1 MNCSLKLIEGGVI
14 FVERNLSSVYTTYR
28 GHLSTVVLFAR
39 QISSCLAVSTLTDEL
54 RVCGRLL
61 CLLKV
66 GTYSVC
72 EGISC
77 KLYNVKHSASLI
89 IDENE
94 PAK

>member
-1 MNCSLKLIEGGVI
+1 MET
-14 FVERNLSSVYTTYR
+14 NLSLVYTTYR
-28 GHLSTVVLFAR
+28 GHLSHRQTVLVLFAR
-39 QISSCLAVSTLTDEL
+39 QINSCLAVSTLTDEL

-66 GTYSVC
+66 GASSVC

-89 IDENE
+89 TDGNE
-94 PAK
+94 PEK

>member
-1 MNCSLKLIEGGVI
+1 M
-14 FVERNLSSVYTTYR
+14 ERNLSLVYTTYR
-28 GHLSTVVLFAR
+28 GHLSHRQTVLVLFAR
-39 QISSCLAVSTLTDEL
+39 L

-66 GTYSVC
+66 GASSVC

-89 IDENE
+89 TDGNE
-94 PAK
+94 PEK